1 MEGETE
7 TSLVRDETSD
17 EPVDPVPEGGIW
29 GWLTVLGQFLNY
41 FLVFGFCRVFTIF
54 IEPFQAYYNISLTLV
69 NAIPAVFSIGIS
81 LGGLIGGPIVEKL
94 GARKTCLVF
103 GGAPSIAFF
112 IAYLA
117 GTIYAVTVIAFVVIS
132 FCFGILFLAS
142 LKSIANYFD
151 ARRTFAMQI
160 GSCGTSIGQFVMAPA
175 SALLILNY
183 TVKGT
188 FLILAGLYINLL
200 VPAVLFKPVS
210 DKKKSD
216 GAKKAVAIDTSIF
229 KMPTFHVY
237 LWSQM
242 LLNAG

>member
-7 TSLVRDETSD
+7 MSLVRDDTSD

-29 GWLTVLGQFLNY
+29 GWLTVAGQFLNQ
-41 FLVFGFCRVFTIF
+41 FLMFGFFRVLTVF
-54 IEPFQAYYNISLTLV
+54 IQPFQAYYNISLTLV
-69 NAIPAVFSIGIS
+69 NLIPAICCIGMS
-81 LGGLIGGPIVEKL
+81 LGGLVGGAIVEKL

-103 GGAPSIAFF
+103 GGAPPIAFF
-112 IAYLA
+112 IAHLA
-117 GTIYAVTVIAFVVIS
+117 GTIYAVTVVSFVVIS
-132 FCFGILFLAS
+132 FSFGIIILAS

-160 GSCGTSIGQFVMAPA
+160 GSCGTSIGQFVMAPVIA
-175 SALLILNY
+175 ILIINY

-188 FLILAGLYINLL
+188 FLILGGLYINLL
-200 VPAVLFKPVS
+200 IPGVLFKPVS
-210 DKKKSD
+210 DKKKLD

-229 KMPTFHVY
+229 KMPTFHLY

-242 LLNAG
+242 LINAG